1 MARRLAAPR
10 RDRTRLKKST
20 RASAGIRETSAA
32 DFEAI
37 FRFSMD
43 GVILTI
49 PDGRI
54 LTANRAACEMLRLT
68 EDEILRRGRQG
79 LADPSDGGWARSVA
93 ERERNGQVRAE
104 LSFIRGD
111 GTTFVAEVSSNVF
124 VNADGEQRTCIVF
137 QEITD
142 RVGQREAQDRLI
154 EELRALSMVD
164 ELTGIRNRRGLESG
178 AGALLAIADRQHE
191 VVEVLFIDID
201 DLKEINDT
209 RGHLAGDEAIRAVAG
224 ALQRSV
230 RATDLVARVGGDE
243 FVVLLLHADESS
255 GDFVSQRIVWE
266 LKQSAV
272 PGPGSVSVSV
282 GWAER
287 EPGSKRSM
295 ADLLAEADRLMYASR
310 AERRNHRTDELPE
323 VG

>member
-10 RDRTRLKKST
+10 RDWTRPEEST
-20 RASAGIRETSAA
+20 RASAGIREISAA

-43 GVILTI
+43 GVMLTI

-54 LTANRAACEMLRLT
+54 LTANRAACEILRLT

-104 LSFIRGD
+104 LSFIRDD
-111 GTTFVAEVSSNVF
+111 GTTFVAELSSNVF
-124 VNADGEQRTCIVF
+124 VNVDGEQRTCIVF
-137 QEITD
+137 QDITD
-142 RVGQREAQDRLI
+142 RVGQRQAQDRFV

-178 AGALLAIADRQHE
+178 AEALLAIADRQHE
-191 VVEVLFIDID
+191 VIQVLFIDID
-201 DLKEINDT
+201 DLKGINDT
-209 RGHLAGDEAIRAVAG
+209 RGHLAGDEAIRAVAR
-224 ALQRSV
+224 ALQHSV

-243 FVVLLLHADESS
+243 FVVLLHDADESS

-266 LKQSAV
+266 LEQSAV
-272 PGPGSVSVSV
+272 PGSGSVSVSV
-282 GWAER
+282 GWA
-287 EPGSKRSM
+287 
-295 ADLLAEADRLMYASR
+295 
-310 AERRNHRTDELPE
+310 
-323 VG
+323 

>member
-1 MARRLAAPR
+1 MARRLAAPK
-10 RDRTRLKKST
+10 RDQTGLEESTRLTSKS
-20 RASAGIRETSAA
+20 RQLSAA
-32 DFEAI
+32 DLEAI

-43 GVILTI
+43 GVMLTI

-54 LTANRAACEMLRLT
+54 LAANRAACEMLGLT

-79 LADPSDGGWARSVA
+79 LADPSDDGWGRSVA

-111 GTTFVAEVSSNVF
+111 GTTFVADVSSNVF
-124 VNADGEQRTCIVF
+124 ANADGEQRTCIVF
-137 QEITD
+137 QDITD
-142 RVGQREAQDRLI
+142 RVGLREAQDRLV

-164 ELTGIRNRRGLESG
+164 ALTGIRNRRGLESG
-178 AGALLAIADRQHE
+178 AEALLAIADRQHE
-191 VVEVLFIDID
+191 VIQVLFIDID

-243 FVVLLLHADESS
+243 FVVLLHDANESS

-266 LKQSAV
+266 LQRSVV
-272 PGPGSVSVSV
+272 PRSGTASVSV

-310 AERRNHRTDELPE
+310 AERRNHRADELPE